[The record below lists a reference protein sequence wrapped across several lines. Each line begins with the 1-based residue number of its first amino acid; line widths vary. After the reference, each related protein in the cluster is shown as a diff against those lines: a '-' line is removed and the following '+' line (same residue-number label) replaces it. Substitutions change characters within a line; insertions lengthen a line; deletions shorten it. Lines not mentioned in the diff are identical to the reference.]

1 MIAKQIK
8 GKDFYGVL
16 AYNQKKV
23 DKGQGC
29 IIDSNIAPGSVV
41 Q

>member
-23 DKGQGC
+23 DKNSKK
-29 IIDSNIAPGSVV
+29 I
-41 Q
+41 

>member
-16 AYNQKKV
+16 AYNEKRSAKEWV
-23 DKGQGC
+23 MYW
-29 IIDSNIAPGSVV
+29 IPILPMENPLI
-41 Q
+41 